1 MSLSGPWRHSSPAK
15 GAIMNRVE
23 IKEAVEAIQW
33 QSDGLLQVLYNAV
46 GLEDDKLR
54 TLSAGLSLIALAAG
68 QVHEALAPENSPQ

>member
-1 MSLSGPWRHSSPAK
+1 MGLT
-15 GAIMNRVE
+15 MNSTQIR
-23 IKEAVEAIQW
+23 EAVEAIQW

-54 TLSAGLSLIALAAG
+54 ALSAGLSLIALAAG

>member
-1 MSLSGPWRHSSPAK
+1 
-15 GAIMNRVE
+15 MNKVE

-33 QSDGLLQVLYNAV
+33 QADGLLQALYNAV

-68 QVHEALAPENSPQ
+68 QVHKALAPENCPQ